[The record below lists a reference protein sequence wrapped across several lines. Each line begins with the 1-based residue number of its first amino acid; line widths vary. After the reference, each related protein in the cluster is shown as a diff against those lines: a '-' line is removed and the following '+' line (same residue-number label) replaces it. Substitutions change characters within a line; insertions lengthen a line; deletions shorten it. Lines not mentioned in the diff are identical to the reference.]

1 MSLSL
6 RSARKQ
12 IRKGGRIIL
21 PLFLILGCEKN
32 NAQKSPEQ
40 QQEALLARG
49 KAIYSTSCT
58 ACHNIDPKLPGAIG
72 PEVSGS
78 SRELLEARI
87 LTATYPPG
95 YQPKRSTHQMAALPQ
110 LKYEIE
116 ALSVYLNSLK

>member
-1 MSLSL
+1 MNMSL

-12 IRKGGRIIL
+12 IRKGGRIVL
-21 PLFLILGCEKN
+21 PLFLILGCEKKD
-32 NAQKSPEQ
+32 APISPEQ
-40 QQEALLARG
+40 QQAALLARG
-49 KAIYSTSCT
+49 KAVYSTSCT

-78 SRELLEARI
+78 SKELLEARV

-95 YQPKRSTHQMAALPQ
+95 YQPKRNTHQMAALPQ

-116 ALSVYLNSLK
+116 ALYLYLNSQK